1 MVFVIEMTPLPVPLA
16 LVAVRARVPGRVTPG
31 ASCRAAPG
39 LFATTVPPAPVPS
52 APLLVTLTMPWLMLN
67 SWAFVFVTDSTSVP
81 ASPLA
86 QAAVVLVSRLPVRV
100 RVLPGATR
108 ISLPAFRV
116 RKLRAVEKVSV
127 ARKLPPWRLMMLP
140 ELPRAASLL
149 AARTPALMATV
160 PVKSLVALD
169 SSIVP
174 APFFTRP

>member
-1 MVFVIEMTPLPVPLA
+1 
-16 LVAVRARVPGRVTPG
+16 
-31 ASCRAAPG
+31 
-39 LFATTVPPAPVPS
+39 
-52 APLLVTLTMPWLMLN
+52 MLN
-67 SWAFVFVTDSTSVP
+67 SWAFVFGADSTSVP

-86 QAAVVLVSRLPVRV
+86 QATVVLVSRLPVRV

-108 ISLPAFRV
+108 ISLVAFRV

-127 ARKLPPWRLMMLP
+127 ARKLPPWRLMVLP

-149 AARTPALMATV
+149 AARTPAAMATV